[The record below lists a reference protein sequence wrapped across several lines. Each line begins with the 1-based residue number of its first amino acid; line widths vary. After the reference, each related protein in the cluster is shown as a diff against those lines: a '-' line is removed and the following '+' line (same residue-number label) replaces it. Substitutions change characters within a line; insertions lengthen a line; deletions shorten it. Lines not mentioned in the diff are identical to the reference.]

1 MKIVFMGTPE
11 FSVATLKKLHKSEH
25 EVLAVVTAPDRPAGR
40 GLNLKVS
47 AVKEYALSINVP
59 ILQPKNLKSP
69 DFINKL
75 KELKADLNI
84 VVAFRML
91 PELVWD
97 LPRLGS
103 INLHASLLPQYRGA
117 APINWAIINQEKETG
132 LSTFFIKQKIDTGN
146 ILLQEK
152 CKIEID
158 ETAGSLHDKLMIKG
172 AALVIKTLNN
182 ITSDNCST
190 LPQEEAGDMKKAPKI
205 FKDDCQI
212 SWKNS
217 AIEIDHFIRGLNPYP
232 IAWTAINN
240 KILRVYKG
248 RISDVS
254 LNLKPGELICK
265 DKKLIVGTKD
275 GIFEILI
282 LQLEGKKKISSNE
295 FINGLNI
302 NKSIYL
308 K

>member
-1 MKIVFMGTPE
+1 MGTPD
-11 FSVATLKKLHKSEH
+11 FSVATLEQLHKSEH
-25 EVLAVVTAPDRPAGR
+25 DVLAVVTAPDRPAGR
-40 GLNLKVS
+40 GLQLNIS
-47 AVKEYALSINVP
+47 AVKKYALSINVP

-69 DFINKL
+69 EFISKL
-75 KELKADLNI
+75 KELNADLNI

-91 PELVWD
+91 PELVWN

-132 LSTFFIKQKIDTGN
+132 LTTFFIKQKIDTGN

-152 CKIEID
+152 CKIDMD

-172 AALVIKTLNN
+172 AALVIKTLND
-182 ITSDNCST
+182 ITSNNYNT
-190 LPQEEAGDMKKAPKI
+190 LTQEETGNMKKAPKI
-205 FKDDCQI
+205 FKNDCQI
-212 SWKNS
+212 LWYRS

-232 IAWTAINN
+232 IAWTIMNN
-240 KILRVYKG
+240 KTLRIYKG

-295 FINGLNI
+295 FINGLNL